1 MLFFIKIAQKLPVC
15 LILNKIIFNFQHQI
29 RLLAIEIP
37 KENPFINIFLNISF
51 HMLKFSIFRIA
62 KN

>member
-1 MLFFIKIAQKLPVC
+1 MPFFIKIAQKPPDC
-15 LILNKIIFNFQHQI
+15 LILNKIICSFQHQI
-29 RLLAIEIP
+29 RLLAIDIP
-37 KENPFINIFLNISF
+37 KENPFINIFLNNSF